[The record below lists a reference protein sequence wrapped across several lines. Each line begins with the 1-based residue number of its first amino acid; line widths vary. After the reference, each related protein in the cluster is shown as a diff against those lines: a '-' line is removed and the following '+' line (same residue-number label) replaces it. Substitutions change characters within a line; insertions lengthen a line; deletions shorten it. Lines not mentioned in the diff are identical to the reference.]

1 MRTCDAKA
9 GKRDIKE
16 SGDPCRAYTNA
27 VIIDFGNGMR
37 ICSHVDI
44 NQLGNLEL
52 ADRSGV

>member
-1 MRTCDAKA
+1 VRTCDAKA

-16 SGDPCRAYTNA
+16 SGDHCRAYTKA
-27 VIIDFGNGMR
+27 VIIDFSNSMR
-37 ICSHVDI
+37 KCSHVDI

>member
-16 SGDPCRAYTNA
+16 RGDHCRAYTNA
-27 VIIDFGNGMR
+27 VIIDFGNSMR
-37 ICSHVDI
+37 KCSNVDI

>member
-1 MRTCDAKA
+1 VRTCDAKA

-16 SGDPCRAYTNA
+16 SGDHCRAYTNA
-27 VIIDFGNGMR
+27 VIIDFGNSMR
-37 ICSHVDI
+37 KCSNVDI